1 MRSSCVRLSEIDGT
15 LDMQEKDITEIE
27 GRLEGRALKRK
38 ASVLNKAYQT
48 VGMSL
53 IPLAIGLLAGL
64 QLFEPKR
71 YMDQWPAW
79 LLVAIGS
86 VALHFLVRLR
96 QRDPDGVWL
105 LYAFT
110 LSLGLLL
117 TPLVL
122 IAAYFL
128 PSFPLQAVLTICA
141 GAAGC
146 MVMSQVVERH
156 GIGKFHV
163 VAYTVAAAAPVVYLL
178 MIGAAYLMHPDAGV
192 AGAIALA
199 TKQLMQPL
207 AGPLLPLV
215 MLLLLLF
222 AVGSILNFRIVEK
235 DERFPTVVALD
246 FYNSFIG
253 SPWSRISG
261 IVLVGGA
268 AYGASQAMRNASLP
282 SASDISDRLKD

>member
-1 MRSSCVRLSEIDGT
+1 
-15 LDMQEKDITEIE
+15 MQEKDITEIE
-27 GRLEGRALKRK
+27 ARLEARALRRK
-38 ASVLNKAYQT
+38 ASVLNKAYQL

-53 IPLAIGLLAGL
+53 IPLALGLLAGL

-79 LLVAIGS
+79 LLVAIAS

-96 QRDPDGVWL
+96 ERNPDGVWL

-128 PSFPLQAVLTICA
+128 PSFPLQAVLTICGA
-141 GAAGC
+141 AAGC

-156 GIGKFHV
+156 GLGKFHV
-163 VAYTVAAAAPVVYLL
+163 VAYSVAAAVPVVFLL
-178 MIGAAYLMHPDAGV
+178 MIGAAYLMHPEAGG

-199 TKQLMQPL
+199 TKQVMQPL
-207 AGPLLPLV
+207 AGPLLPLA
-215 MLLLLLF
+215 MLLVLLF

-235 DERFPTVVALD
+235 DERFPTAVALD
-246 FYNSFIG
+246 FYTSFVG
-253 SPWSRISG
+253 SPWTRISG
-261 IVLVGGA
+261 IALVGGA
-268 AYGASQAMRNASLP
+268 AYGASRMARNAPSLP
-282 SASDISDRLKD
+282 ADRLED